1 METFKDLIKK
11 RLSLQYRGKNMIG
24 SIATNEAKSYLWIK
38 KIDPEIE
45 QEILTWYV
53 RWWKLFLKT
62 SDQRIKIQI
71 FKEKKE
77 IINRINKKLSEVGYS
92 LNIQD
97 IILK

>member
-24 SIATNEAKSYLWIK
+24 SIAINEAKSYLGIK
-38 KIDPEIE
+38 KVDSEIE
-45 QEILTWYV
+45 KEILTWYV
-53 RWWKLFLKT
+53 RWWKLFLKAT
-62 SDQRIKIQI
+62 DQRIKIQI

-77 IINRINKKLSEVGYS
+77 IIHSINKKLSEVGYN

>member
-1 METFKDLIKK
+1 
-11 RLSLQYRGKNMIG
+11 MIG

-38 KIDPEIE
+38 KIDSEIE

>member
-1 METFKDLIKK
+1 
-11 RLSLQYRGKNMIG
+11 MIG
-24 SIATNEAKSYLWIK
+24 SIATNETKSYLGIK
-38 KIDPEIE
+38 KIDPETE
-45 QEILTWYV
+45 KEILTWYV

-77 IINRINKKLSEVGYS
+77 LINTINKKLSEVGYNLS
-92 LNIQD
+92 IQD

>member
-11 RLSLQYRGKNMIG
+11 RLSLQYRGRNMIG
-24 SIATNEAKSYLWIK
+24 SIATSEAKSYLGIK
-38 KIDPEIE
+38 KVDPEIE
-45 QEILTWYV
+45 KEILTWYV

-62 SDQRIKIQI
+62 TDQKIKIQI

-77 IINRINKKLSEVGYS
+77 LINTINKKLSDVGYH